1 MQPKGIYIY
10 GVVPN
15 FYGTEMF
22 RLLEKSGVY
31 AIPFQNISAIVS
43 NRESSRIDF
52 ADRKSLGQLLV
63 HHQKTIEG
71 IVAMGFNML
80 IPMQL
85 GTIAKSK
92 YEVLRILASGHAL
105 IIQTLNKIEHLT
117 EIDLAVT
124 WADLSNTVQ
133 DIVNDPDIL
142 AMKMDMLINS
152 DGITQVDQVKIGMLI
167 QEKLKEKNTS
177 VELDILEALSA
188 VSQDI
193 KMHEVMDDQMIC
205 NSAFLLNRNKK
216 EKFEEFIYHLD
227 EVYQEK
233 LNFKMVGPL
242 PCYSFYTLEVR
253 ELNLEQV
260 LLAKKEL
267 GLSRETSEFEIKRAY
282 QEKAKE
288 FHPDV
293 SRGNDN
299 RDTFNRIK
307 KAYHTLIEYS
317 EATKHAMSEQVDIL
331 VKENET
337 ENMIV
342 VKIKD

>member
-1 MQPKGIYIY
+1 MQPNGIYIY
-10 GVVPN
+10 GVVAN

-22 RLLEKSGVY
+22 RSLEKSGVY

-43 NRESSRIDF
+43 NRDSTLVDF
-52 ADRKSLGQLLV
+52 ADRETLGHLLV

-71 IVAMGFNML
+71 LVAMGFNMI
-80 IPMQL
+80 IPLQL

-92 YEVLRILASGHAL
+92 AEVFRILSSGHDL
-105 IIQTLNKIEHLT
+105 IINTLNKIEHLT

-124 WADLSNTVQ
+124 WADLSNTIQ
-133 DIVNDPDIL
+133 EIVSDPDIM
-142 AMKMDMLINS
+142 AMKIDMLSNS
-152 DGITQVDQVKIGMLI
+152 KGISQVDQVKIGMLI
-167 QEKLKEKNTS
+167 QKKLKEKNNR
-177 VELDILEALSA
+177 VELDILEALS
-188 VSQDI
+188 SISLDI

-205 NSAFLLNRNKK
+205 NSAFLINWNKK
-216 EKFEEFIYHLD
+216 EKFEAVIYQLD
-227 EVYQEK
+227 EVYNGK

-242 PCYSFYTLEVR
+242 PCYSFYTLEVK

-260 LLAKKEL
+260 ALAKKEL
-267 GLSRETSEFEIKRAY
+267 GLGVNSSESEIKKAY

-288 FHPDV
+288 FHPDI
-293 SRGNDN
+293 SQGNENKDN
-299 RDTFNRIK
+299 FNRIK

-317 EATKHAMSEQVDIL
+317 EAASHAISKQVDTL

-342 VKIKD
+342 VKIKE